1 MKFGI
6 EFVPNEP
13 ISKIVK
19 LVKLAE
25 DVGFEYAWITD
36 HYNNKNVY
44 ETLALI
50 ADGTETIKMG
60 PGVTNPYVRSPAITA
75 AAVATLDELSNGR
88 ATLGIG
94 PGDKATFDALGI
106 EWTKPVSTIKDAI
119 TMMSTLMS
127 GGKTES
133 GAQLG
138 GVKAVQEK
146 IPIYMG
152 AQGPMM
158 LKTAGGFSDGA
169 LINASNPKDFEA
181 AVPMI
186 KEGASDAGKSI
197 SDVDIAAYTC
207 CSIDDDAKKAMGA
220 AKIVVAFI
228 AAGSPPPVFARHGL
242 PTDTGAKFGAMLAK
256 GDFGGAIGAVDDSLM
271 EAFSVF
277 GTPAEFVPKIRSSR
291 RNGCNSVRRRFPN
304 WTRQRE
310 IHKITRRSYRQ
321 LLNSPFFFFFFR

>member
-60 PGVTNPYVRSPAITA
+60 PGVTNPYVRSPAITS

-119 TMMSTLMS
+119 AMMTTLMS
-127 GGKTES
+127 GGKTET

-169 LINASNPKDFEA
+169 LINASNPKDFAA

-186 KEGASDAGKSI
+186 KEGAEEQGKSL
-197 SDVDIAAYTC
+197 SDVDVAAYTC
-207 CSIDDDAKKAMGA
+207 CSIDDDAGKALGA

-242 PTDTGAKFGAMLAK
+242 PTDTGAKFGGMLAK
-256 GDFGGAIGAVDDSLM
+256 GDFGGAIGAVDDALM
-271 EAFSVF
+271 EAFSVV
-277 GTPAEFVPKIRSSR
+277 GTPAEFVPKIEALGKMGVTQYVAGSPIGPDKEKS
-291 RNGCNSVRRRFPN
+291 
-304 WTRQRE
+304 
-310 IHKITRRSYRQ
+310 IK
-321 LLNSPFFFFFFR
+321 LLGEVIDNF

>member
-60 PGVTNPYVRSPAITA
+60 PGVTNPYVRSPAITS

-119 TMMSTLMS
+119 ATMTTLMA
-127 GGKTES
+127 GGKTEG

-138 GVKAVQEK
+138 GVKAVQER

-181 AVPMI
+181 AVPLI
-186 KEGASDAGKSI
+186 KEGAAEAGKSI

-207 CSIDDDAKKAMGA
+207 CSIDDDAGKALKA

-256 GDFGGAIGAVDDSLM
+256 GDFGGAIGAVNDELM

-277 GTPAEFVPKIRSSR
+277 GTPAEFVPKIEALGKMGVTQYVAGSPI
-291 RNGCNSVRRRFPN
+291 GPN
-304 WTRQRE
+304 KE
-310 IHKITRRSYRQ
+310 KSIK
-321 LLNSPFFFFFFR
+321 LLGEVIDNF

>member
-119 TMMSTLMS
+119 AMMTTLMA
-127 GGKTES
+127 GEKTET

-186 KEGASDAGKSI
+186 KEGAADAGKSI

-207 CSIDDDAKKAMGA
+207 CSIDDDAGKAMGA

-256 GDFGGAIGAVDDSLM
+256 GDFGGAIGAVNDDLM

-277 GTPAEFVPKIRSSR
+277 GTPAEFVPKIEALGEMGVTQYVAGSPI
-291 RNGCNSVRRRFPN
+291 GPN
-304 WTRQRE
+304 KE
-310 IHKITRRSYRQ
+310 KSIK
-321 LLNSPFFFFFFR
+321 LLGEVIDNF

>member
-119 TMMSTLMS
+119 AMMTTLMA
-127 GGKTES
+127 GEKTES

-186 KEGASDAGKSI
+186 KEGAAEAGKSI

-207 CSIDDDAKKAMGA
+207 CSIDDDAGKAMGA

-242 PTDTGAKFGAMLAK
+242 PTDTGAKFGAMLGK
-256 GDFGGAIGAVDDSLM
+256 GDFGGAIGAVDDALM

-277 GTPAEFVPKIRSSR
+277 GTPAEFVPKIEALGEMGVTQYVAGSPIGPDKEKS
-291 RNGCNSVRRRFPN
+291 
-304 WTRQRE
+304 
-310 IHKITRRSYRQ
+310 IK
-321 LLNSPFFFFFFR
+321 LLGEVIDNF

>member
-1 MKFGI
+1 MNNMKFGI

-25 DVGFEYAWITD
+25 DVGFEYTWITD

-60 PGVTNPYVRSPAITA
+60 PGVTNPYVRSPAITS

-119 TMMSTLMS
+119 ATMTTLMA
-127 GGKTES
+127 GEKTEG

-138 GVKAVQEK
+138 GVKAVQER

-181 AVPMI
+181 AVPLI
-186 KEGASDAGKSI
+186 KEGAADAGKSI

-207 CSIDDDAKKAMGA
+207 CSIDDDAGKAMKA

-256 GDFGGAIGAVDDSLM
+256 GDFGGAIGAVNDELM

-277 GTPAEFVPKIRSSR
+277 GTPTEFVPKIEALGEMGVTQYVAGSPI
-291 RNGCNSVRRRFPN
+291 GPN
-304 WTRQRE
+304 KE
-310 IHKITRRSYRQ
+310 KSIK
-321 LLNSPFFFFFFR
+321 LLGEVIDNF

>member
-60 PGVTNPYVRSPAITA
+60 PGVTNPYVRSPAITS

-119 TMMSTLMS
+119 ATMTTLMA
-127 GGKTES
+127 GGKTEG

-138 GVKAVQEK
+138 GVKAVQER

-181 AVPMI
+181 AVPLI
-186 KEGASDAGKSI
+186 KEGAAEAGKSI

-207 CSIDDDAKKAMGA
+207 CSIDDDAGKALKA

-256 GDFGGAIGAVDDSLM
+256 GDFGGAIGAVNDELM

-277 GTPAEFVPKIRSSR
+277 GTPAEFVPKIKALGEMGVTQYVAGSPI
-291 RNGCNSVRRRFPN
+291 GPN
-304 WTRQRE
+304 KE
-310 IHKITRRSYRQ
+310 KSIK
-321 LLNSPFFFFFFR
+321 LLGEVIDNF

>member
-119 TMMSTLMS
+119 AMMTTLMA
-127 GGKTES
+127 GEKTET

-186 KEGASDAGKSI
+186 KEGAADAGKSI

-207 CSIDDDAKKAMGA
+207 CSIDDDAGKAMGA

-256 GDFGGAIGAVDDSLM
+256 GDFGGAIGAVNDDLM

-277 GTPAEFVPKIRSSR
+277 GTPAEFVPKIEALGEMGVTQYVAGSPI
-291 RNGCNSVRRRFPN
+291 GPN
-304 WTRQRE
+304 KE
-310 IHKITRRSYRQ
+310 ISIK
-321 LLNSPFFFFFFR
+321 LLGEVIDNF